1 MLKEFHMAFS
11 VEKFKNV
18 MTCYDPILHVLKNI
32 FALWLCG
39 PESARAH
46 FNFILV

>member
-18 MTCYDPILHVLKNI
+18 MTQSYTFEKY
-32 FALWLCG
+32 ALWLCG